1 MPDKDGK
8 KCLFLIKCLDK
19 SFEISASDKKK
30 KQEWIQGKAPK
41 ILKSCQSKLESYRSA
56 LLKPKILSLGI
67 FGISILCTWE
77 VICKELAIQEG
88 LMIHVVGISFF
99 QSGASISA
107 ASNQN
112 DTAIIVCFFCMAVH
126 VGKGREY
133 IENC

>member
-41 ILKSCQSKLESYRSA
+41 LLKSCQSKLESYRSA
-56 LLKPKILSLGI
+56 LLKSKILSLII

-77 VICKELAIQEG
+77 VIFKELAIQEG
-88 LMIHVVGISFF
+88 LMIHVVGISF
-99 QSGASISA
+99 QSGASI
-107 ASNQN
+107 
-112 DTAIIVCFFCMAVH
+112 
-126 VGKGREY
+126 
-133 IENC
+133 